1 MSLKALYEKRGE
13 IQKTMR
19 QTLDNATSEKRDL
32 NEAEDSKFNELSAEV
47 DKVNKQIGREV
58 RMQEVAAEGGHQTP
72 IDDNDGSGETE
83 YRAEDAEAVEKRY
96 HEAVAAFYRG
106 GREGLST
113 EQRNAIMVA
122 DKAAD
127 VPSQVR
133 ALSANGIGVVGT
145 RRAGTQIVDQMAIY
159 DGCRE
164 AGATVLTTADG
175 NAFTIPTGND
185 VTKGDLIGEAPDE
198 EDEAGTREPAV
209 GNADL
214 SAYTFTSLE
223 IPVSFQLLQDASFD
237 AEAYIMAKASE
248 RIGRRVNQEFTLGNG
263 TNRPFGVVTRAGN
276 SVAANAAG
284 ELSYEDFFDLKNGI
298 DAAYWKDPSA
308 AFMFNQTTATDAR
321 KLRDNEGRPIW
332 QPAFGDK
339 PEMIDGH
346 KMVLNNELARYSN
359 AAAGSALAVFGCFS
373 KFTIRDVSSPYIIR
387 DPYTSAKQGLVN
399 FIVFSRHGG
408 NTGDPQAFARLN
420 AVAAGSGE

>member
-1 MSLKALYEKRGE
+1 MLKALYEKRGE

-19 QTLDNATSEKRDL
+19 QTLDTATKEKRDL
-32 NEAEDSKFNELSAEV
+32 TTEEDAKFNELSAQADE
-47 DKVNKQIGREV
+47 VNKQIGREV
-58 RMQEVAAEGGHQTP
+58 RMQEIVTEGGNQLP
-72 IDDNDGSGETE
+72 IDDNDGSGDTE
-83 YRAEDAEAVEKRY
+83 HRTEDAAEAVEKRY

-145 RRAGTQIVDQMAIY
+145 RRAGTSIVDQMAIY
-159 DGCRE
+159 DGARE

-175 NAFTIPTGND
+175 NAFTIPTGQD
-185 VTKGDLIGEAPDE
+185 ITKGDLIGEAPTPTE
-198 EDEAGTREPAV
+198 QAGTRAPVV

-223 IPVSFQLLQDASFD
+223 IPVSFQLLQDAAFD
-237 AEAYIMAKASE
+237 AEAYIMAKAAE
-248 RIGRRVNQEFTLGNG
+248 RIGRRANQEFTHG
-263 TNRPFGVVTRAGN
+263 TGSNSPFGVVSR
-276 SVAANAAG
+276 AANSTDATG
-284 ELSYEDFFDLKNGI
+284 TEFGYDDLLNVKNET
-298 DAAYWKDPSA
+298 DAAYWKDASA
-308 AFMFNQTTATDAR
+308 AYMFHQNTAIDVR
-321 KLRDNEGRPIW
+321 KLRDADGRPIW

-339 PEMIDGH
+339 PEMIFGH
-346 KMVLNNELARYSN
+346 KMVINNELVRYDT
-359 AAAGSALAVFGCFS
+359 AAAGEALAVFGCFS
-373 KFTIRDVSSPYIIR
+373 KYVIRDVSAPYIIR

-420 AVAAGSGE
+420 AAA